1 MSRREDNSLKLAK
14 AVAREAIVAIF
25 DTTPGESFAHV
36 ACVFLQDWRA
46 GRLTGDEVCDTL
58 WAAAVA
64 RGLNKEQG

>member
-1 MSRREDNSLKLAK
+1 MSAADQDEK
-14 AVAREAIVAIF
+14 E
-25 DTTPGESFAHV
+25 TTPGESFAHV

-46 GRLTGDEVCDTL
+46 HRLTAEEVCNTL